1 MPTNKNAL
9 IRYKYLDKL
18 LSDYHHF
25 YDIHDLTEK
34 VNDMLYEDGFPE
46 VTQRCI
52 EKDINTLEYAPFS
65 APIERFIKSGKR
77 CIHYEN
83 RSFSIFKKEISR
95 EELPSSYY
103 SLKNGA
109 SVQTP
114 DSGGTDYKHGGHVE

>member
-65 APIERFIKSGKR
+65 APIVPHPRRFVPKGRKRIKKQIRIAQGTGQDFRSGTR
-77 CIHYEN
+77 
-83 RSFSIFKKEISR
+83 
-95 EELPSSYY
+95 
-103 SLKNGA
+103 
-109 SVQTP
+109 
-114 DSGGTDYKHGGHVE
+114 